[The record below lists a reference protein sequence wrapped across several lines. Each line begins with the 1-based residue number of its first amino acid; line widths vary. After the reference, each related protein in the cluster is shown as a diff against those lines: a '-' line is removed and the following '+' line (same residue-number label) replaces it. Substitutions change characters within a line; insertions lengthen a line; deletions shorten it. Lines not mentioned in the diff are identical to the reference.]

1 MIVRE
6 DPSAIAEFL
15 YKFQY
20 RVKYITPVDTS
31 CRRVILLFVFYE

>member
-6 DPSAIAEFL
+6 DPAGITEFL

-20 RVKYITPVDTS
+20 SVKYITPVDTS
-31 CRRVILLFVFYE
+31 CRRVFRLLVFYE